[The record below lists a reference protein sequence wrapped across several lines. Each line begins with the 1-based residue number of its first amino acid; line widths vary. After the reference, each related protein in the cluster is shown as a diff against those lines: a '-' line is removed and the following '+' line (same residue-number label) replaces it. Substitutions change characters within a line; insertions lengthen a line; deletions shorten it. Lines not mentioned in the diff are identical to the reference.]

1 MPLEDISLIMTQY
14 KWNGKN
20 NQAMQNDSLEYR
32 FLDQPISI
40 EFVEFVNFST
50 AYEILI
56 GKNWHAWFMD
66 SKFRTKNQSV
76 RWISNHFIA

>member
-1 MPLEDISLIMTQY
+1 
-14 KWNGKN
+14 
-20 NQAMQNDSLEYR
+20 MQNDSLEYR

-56 GKNWHAWFMD
+56 GKNWHA
-66 SKFRTKNQSV
+66 
-76 RWISNHFIA
+76 